1 MSKSQSSTS
10 ASSQKKIQAIRGMND
25 LLPDQS
31 ALWQYFEGT
40 VQALMQRYGYAEIR
54 TPIVEQTALFARSIG
69 EVTDIVEKEMYT
81 FEDRNGDSL
90 TLRPEGT
97 ASCVRAAMEHGLLH
111 NQTQRLWY
119 QGPMFRHERPQKG
132 RYRQFHQ
139 VGLEAFGL
147 EGPDIDAEV
156 ILLTARLWQELG
168 LYDHVTLELNSL
180 GSNEARAA
188 YRDKLVA
195 YFEQHRDQLDED
207 SLRRLSSN
215 PLRILDSKNPDM
227 APMLAD
233 APRLMD
239 HLDAASRE
247 HFEGLTALLEAAG
260 IDYVINPRLVRGL
273 DYYCRTV
280 FEWTT
285 TALGSQGTVCA
296 GGRYDG
302 LVEQLGGKPI
312 PAVGFAMGIERL
324 ILLLETLELVP
335 EAALGE
341 LDLYV
346 LPMDDDATARAMLL
360 AERLRSELPELRVQ
374 LHCGGGSFKSR
385 IKKAD
390 RSGARLALLLGEDE
404 LAQGRATLKFLR
416 EEREQLSLDQDA
428 LAETL
433 ATLVSGEHA

>member
-1 MSKSQSSTS
+1 MSK
-10 ASSQKKIQAIRGMND
+10 KKIQAIRGMND
-25 LLPDQS
+25 LLPEQS

-40 VQALMQRYGYAEIR
+40 VRTLMKRYGYAEIR

-147 EGPDIDAEV
+147 DGPDIDAEV
-156 ILLTARLWQELG
+156 ILLTARLWRELG
-168 LYDHVTLELNSL
+168 LSEHVTLELNSL
-180 GSNEARAA
+180 GSNEARIA
-188 YRDKLVA
+188 YRDRLVA

-227 APMLAD
+227 APMLND
-233 APRLMD
+233 APKLMN
-239 HLDAASRE
+239 HLDDASRE

-285 TALGSQGTVCA
+285 SALGSQGTVCA

-302 LVEQLGGKPI
+302 LVEQLGGKPT

-324 ILLLETLELVP
+324 ILLLETLALVP
-335 EAALGE
+335 DAALDE
-341 LDLYV
+341 RDLYV
-346 LPMDDDATARAMLL
+346 LPMDDGATAEAMLI
-360 AERLRSELPELRVQ
+360 AERLRGELPGLRLQ

-416 EEREQLSLDQDA
+416 EERDQMSLAQDA

-433 ATLVSGEHA
+433 ATLVNGERT

>member
-1 MSKSQSSTS
+1 
-10 ASSQKKIQAIRGMND
+10 MND
-25 LLPDQS
+25 LLPDRS
-31 ALWQYFEGT
+31 ALWQYFEGK
-40 VQALMQRYGYAEIR
+40 VQALTQRYGYAEIR

-139 VGLEAFGL
+139 VGVEAFGL

-156 ILLTARLWQELG
+156 ILLSARLWRELG
-168 LYDHVTLELNSL
+168 LSDHVTLELNSL
-180 GSNEARAA
+180 GSSEARAA

-207 SLRRLSSN
+207 SLRRLTSN

-233 APRLMD
+233 APKLMD
-239 HLDAASRE
+239 HLDDASRE
-247 HFEGLTALLEAAG
+247 HFEGLTALLQAAG

-273 DYYCRTV
+273 DYYGRTV

-324 ILLLETLELVP
+324 VLLLETLELVP
-335 EAALGE
+335 DSALGE

-346 LPMDDDATARAMLL
+346 LPMDDVATTQAMLL
-360 AERLRSELPELRVQ
+360 AERIRSELPELRLQ

-390 RSGARLALLLGEDE
+390 KSGARLALLLGEDE
-404 LAQGRATLKFLR
+404 LVAGRATLKFLR
-416 EEREQLSLDQDA
+416 EEREQMSLDQGA
-428 LAETL
+428 LIDTL
-433 ATLVSGEHA
+433 ASMTASDEHA